1 MCVWRDLLEERRRRC
16 IFVAQSKGLRDR
28 GRLRSVLDTRPEG
41 SLWFALIVTK
51 QKYKWS
57 SGRGVFEGLK
67 RTPGGVERRPMIG
80 GVVVDQESKVSQKRE
95 EQRVNQTSSWRHYY
109 LETGS
114 EPISVLD
121 PREWTSGVLESS
133 GRVSELGGAADATR
147 LLPFPYRA

>member
-1 MCVWRDLLEERRRRC
+1 M
-16 IFVAQSKGLRDR
+16 LRKAEACATE
-28 GRLRSVLDTRPEG
+28 RLRSVLDTRPEG

-51 QKYKWS
+51 QKVKWS
-57 SGRGVFEGLK
+57 RGRDVFAGSQ
-67 RTPGGVERRPMIG
+67 RTPGGVARRPMIG
-80 GVVVDQESKVSQKRE
+80 GVVVGPRIESIAKRK

-114 EPISVLD
+114 EPMSVLD

>member
-1 MCVWRDLLEERRRRC
+1 MACSRVSKDPWRGRTTAD
-16 IFVAQSKGLRDR
+16 DR
-28 GRLRSVLDTRPEG
+28 GCGGGPRIEG
-41 SLWFALIVTK
+41 IA
-51 QKYKWS
+51 
-57 SGRGVFEGLK
+57 
-67 RTPGGVERRPMIG
+67 
-80 GVVVDQESKVSQKRE
+80 KRE